1 MKPLSLISIIFASL
15 LLTACG
21 TLTGIPSHGGGK
33 RFAVEQ
39 ELVTASARAAIKNMD
54 LHNLQGRRVALYVST
69 MGDQGSG
76 TITGGRYSVSALLR
90 GEYTNIPDTLTSYTY
105 PNYTSTAT
113 TTADTLSSNTQS
125 TSVLNSPSHVRSKTG
140 GASSTSNIGLNINGQ
155 GDYRNETLITNP
167 QDTTFLNSLIQTVFF
182 LRDIEI
188 VPAQY
193 ADTIMFINIDV
204 FGTIRSRTELHLY
217 NAETKLEYF
226 AIDKNNQ
233 QLLIKPTTNAYEA
246 QYQER
251 YALWTGPY
259 AINKNIKAIDGL
271 MVDFSDIEPYAHST
285 QGSLKSESLHQAQSN
300 EAQSN
305 EANFATPATSE
316 AEPRIAPQ
324 RPSDEIIRKRQGN
337 KQGQ

>member
-1 MKPLSLISIIFASL
+1 
-15 LLTACG
+15 
-21 TLTGIPSHGGGK
+21 
-33 RFAVEQ
+33 
-39 ELVTASARAAIKNMD
+39 MD

-76 TITGGRYSVSALLR
+76 TLSGGRYSVGALIR
-90 GEYTNIPDTLTSYTY
+90 GEYTNIPDTLTSYAY
-105 PNYTSTAT
+105 PNYTTTAT

-125 TSVLNSPSHVRSKTG
+125 TSVLNSPSHSRSKTG

-167 QDTTFLNSLIQTVFF
+167 QDTTFLNSIIQTIFF
-182 LRDIEI
+182 LRGIEI

-217 NAETKLEYF
+217 NAETLKAQTKLEYF
-226 AIDKNNQ
+226 AIDKNNK
-233 QLLIKPTTNAYEA
+233 QLLIKPTTTAYEV

-259 AINKNIKAIDGL
+259 AIHKNIKAADGL
-271 MVDFSDIEPYAHST
+271 MVDFSDIAPYGDTQSNT
-285 QGSLKSESLHQAQSN
+285 QGSLKNETHPINHSGSLKAQSPN
-300 EAQSN
+300 EI
-305 EANFATPATSE
+305 ATNPATQTGE
-316 AEPRIAPQ
+316 AEPRLENPQ
-324 RPSDEIIRKRQGN
+324 RPSDEIIRKRQGE
-337 KQGQ
+337 

>member
-1 MKPLSLISIIFASL
+1 MLRKLLPLTLVLF
-15 LLTACG
+15 LTACG

-90 GEYTNIPDTLTSYTY
+90 GEYTNIPDTLTSYAY
-105 PNYTSTAT
+105 PNYTTTAT

-140 GASSTSNIGLNINGQ
+140 GANSTSNIGLNINGQ

-182 LRDIEI
+182 LRGIEI
-188 VPAQY
+188 
-193 ADTIMFINIDV
+193 
-204 FGTIRSRTELHLY
+204 
-217 NAETKLEYF
+217 
-226 AIDKNNQ
+226 
-233 QLLIKPTTNAYEA
+233 
-246 QYQER
+246 
-251 YALWTGPY
+251 
-259 AINKNIKAIDGL
+259 
-271 MVDFSDIEPYAHST
+271 
-285 QGSLKSESLHQAQSN
+285 
-300 EAQSN
+300 
-305 EANFATPATSE
+305 TPV
-316 AEPRIAPQ
+316 
-324 RPSDEIIRKRQGN
+324 
-337 KQGQ
+337 

>member
-1 MKPLSLISIIFASL
+1 
-15 LLTACG
+15 
-21 TLTGIPSHGGGK
+21 
-33 RFAVEQ
+33 
-39 ELVTASARAAIKNMD
+39 
-54 LHNLQGRRVALYVST
+54 
-69 MGDQGSG
+69 
-76 TITGGRYSVSALLR
+76 
-90 GEYTNIPDTLTSYTY
+90 
-105 PNYTSTAT
+105 
-113 TTADTLSSNTQS
+113 
-125 TSVLNSPSHVRSKTG
+125 
-140 GASSTSNIGLNINGQ
+140 
-155 GDYRNETLITNP
+155 
-167 QDTTFLNSLIQTVFF
+167 
-182 LRDIEI
+182 
-188 VPAQY
+188 
-193 ADTIMFINIDV
+193 MFINIDV

-217 NAETKLEYF
+217 NAETLKAQTKLEYF

-259 AINKNIKAIDGL
+259 AINKNIKATDGL

-324 RPSDEIIRKRQGN
+324 RPSDEIIRKRQG
-337 KQGQ
+337 Q